1 MDRNSKRCFLFGHRT
16 VPKNMAAVLA
26 QAIERH
32 ITEYGVTTFYVGHY
46 GAFDAAA
53 AAVLAKAKERHPEI
67 TALLLLPYHPAEQ
80 PVKPP
85 PGFDGTYYPFLGEA
99 VPRRLAITRAN
110 HLMVK
115 SVEYLISYVCH
126 FGNSRDL
133 LEYAQHREARGELHI
148 ENLADSIGR

>member
-1 MDRNSKRCFLFGHRT
+1 MEIRSRSCFLFGHRT
-16 VPKNMAAVLA
+16 VPENLMNVLA
-26 QAIERH
+26 DAVERH

-53 AAVLAKAKERHPEI
+53 ATALVKAKKQHPEI
-67 TALLLLPYHPAEQ
+67 TVLLLLPYHPAEQ
-80 PVKPP
+80 PVKTP
-85 PGFDGTYYPFLGEA
+85 PGFDGTYYPFLDEA

-115 SVEYLISYVCH
+115 SVEYLITYVCH

-133 LEYAQHREARGELHI
+133 LEYAQRRAARDELHI
-148 ENLADSIGR
+148 ENLADSIDT